1 MKHKKAKFKSCKSP
15 KEYKH
20 LKPRKYTFEVRT
32 FDSTADDAGEAQVRD
47 QEVAQRG
54 PQKAESRPA
63 SRLRIAGQ
71 DLNL

>member
-32 FDSTADDAGEAQVRD
+32 FDSTGTETT
-47 QEVAQRG
+47 
-54 PQKAESRPA
+54 PA
-63 SRLRIAGQ
+63 KRKFEIKR
-71 DLNL
+71 